1 MILSRLPRLAA
12 LAMLASLSSC
22 ALVSSPDPI
31 DVYLLPGTLAS
42 PARSGQPPAA
52 PLDLS
57 LRVTTP
63 QASQILGGPRIAV
76 VPQGDRISSYK
87 GARWSDSAPMLLRN
101 RLIEA
106 FQDDGRIASV
116 SSDDVKVHA
125 DMELFSDL
133 RAFQAEYLEGAPVVV
148 IRLDLRLVHN
158 ASQRIV
164 ASQRLEVRQ
173 PSRGEGVEQIV
184 QAFGAASDRLSSEVV
199 NWTLAQ
205 RPRWENGGGQPVR

>member
-12 LAMLASLSSC
+12 LALLASLTSC

-31 DVYLLPGTLAS
+31 AVYLLPGTLAS
-42 PARSGQPPAA
+42 PASAGQQAAA

-57 LRVTTP
+57 LRVSTP

-76 VPQGDRISSYK
+76 IPEGNRISSYK
-87 GARWSDSAPMLLRN
+87 GARWSDSAPVLLRN
-101 RLIEA
+101 RLVEA
-106 FQDDGRIASV
+106 FQEDGRIASV
-116 SSDDVKVHA
+116 TSDDVKVHA
-125 DMELFSDL
+125 DVELFSDL
-133 RAFQAEYLEGAPVVV
+133 RAFQTEYVEGAPVVV

-158 ASQRIV
+158 ASQRIM

-173 PSRGEGVEQIV
+173 PSQGESVDQVV
-184 QAFGAASDRLSSEVV
+184 QAFGQASDRMSAEVV

-205 RPRWENGGGQPVR
+205 RPRLERAQEAR

>member
-12 LAMLASLSSC
+12 LAMLASLTSC

-31 DVYLLPGTLAS
+31 AVYLLPGTLAS
-42 PARSGQPPAA
+42 PASTGQPAAA

-57 LRVTTP
+57 LRVSTP

-76 VPQGDRISSYK
+76 IPEGNRISSYK
-87 GARWSDSAPMLLRN
+87 GARWSDSAPVLLRN
-101 RLIEA
+101 RLVEA
-106 FQDDGRIASV
+106 FQEDGRIASV
-116 SSDDVKVHA
+116 TSDDVKVHA
-125 DMELFSDL
+125 DVELFSDL
-133 RAFQAEYLEGAPVVV
+133 RAFQTEYIEGAPVVV
-148 IRLDLRLVHN
+148 IRLDLRLLHH

-173 PSRGEGVEQIV
+173 PSRGESVDQVV
-184 QAFGAASDRLSSEVV
+184 QAFGEASDRLSAEVV

-205 RPRWENGGGQPVR
+205 QPRLAPGQGPR